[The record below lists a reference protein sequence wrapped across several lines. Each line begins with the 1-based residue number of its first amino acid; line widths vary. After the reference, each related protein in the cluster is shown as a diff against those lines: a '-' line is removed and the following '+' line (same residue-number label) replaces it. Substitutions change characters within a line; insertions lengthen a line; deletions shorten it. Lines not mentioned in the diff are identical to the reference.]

1 MRRNETGWKVES
13 AVFAHPSHGSN
24 NNYYFNFYY
33 FYYYNN
39 NNNHFPGPTHIQLPL
54 GSFFVKLME

>member
-1 MRRNETGWKVES
+1 VES

-39 NNNHFPGPTHIQLPL
+39 NNNNHFPGPTHTQLPL